1 MRKNNMMMGAPYNNI
16 EIQNNNNCD
25 SDNGSVHSVNSR
37 KSKGKTK

>member
-1 MRKNNMMMGAPYNNI
+1 MRKPNVMAMQYNVANNI
-16 EIQNNNNCD
+16 ENQNYD